1 MGAVGSGGLTVIE
14 GRFLAWMVVV
24 IALALSACGDN
35 AAPTTLAATTT
46 TTATTTST
54 ATTTTTSTTTT
65 TAAPATTTTTLPV
78 GPWQV
83 EGRRYYFPLQPPEA
97 GTYADGHHDYPAT
110 DIFAPEGTT
119 VVAVTSGIVDE
130 VGLTDTWD
138 PAIDDPANRAGL
150 YVTIIG
156 EDGVR
161 YHASHLASVEPGIEA
176 GVEVRAGQ
184 VIGTVGA
191 TGNAR
196 QPHLHFGISR
206 PTFPGDWE
214 VRRGEVSPYEYLQAW
229 TRGEDLTPVLPEA

>member
-1 MGAVGSGGLTVIE
+1 MG
-14 GRFLAWMVVV
+14 RYRAWIVV
-24 IALALSACGDN
+24 IPLVVSACGDS
-35 AAPTTLAATTT
+35 AVPTTIPSTTSTTATTTT
-46 TTATTTST
+46 TTATSTTT
-54 ATTTTTSTTTT
+54 ATTATT
-65 TAAPATTTTTLPV
+65 APATTTTTTTTTLAV

-83 EGRRYYFPLQPPEA
+83 EGRRYYFPLQPPGA

-130 VGLTDTWD
+130 VGRIDTWD

-161 YHASHLASVEPGIEA
+161 YHASHLASVEPEIEA
-176 GVEVRAGQ
+176 GVEVQAGQ

-214 VRRGEVSPYEYLQAW
+214 VRRGEVWPYEYLQAW

>member
-1 MGAVGSGGLTVIE
+1 MLVIS
-14 GRFLAWMVVV
+14 LLV
-24 IALALSACGDN
+24 SACGDS
-35 AAPTTLAATTT
+35 AVPITLPSTTT
-46 TTATTTST
+46 TTATI
-54 ATTTTTSTTTT
+54 TTTTITSTTTAT
-65 TAAPATTTTTLPV
+65 TAPATTTTLPV

-97 GTYADGHHDYPAT
+97 GTYAEGHHDYPAT

-130 VGLTDTWD
+130 VGQIDTWD

-161 YHASHLASVEPGIEA
+161 YHASHLASVESGIEA

>member
-1 MGAVGSGGLTVIE
+1 MTVIQR
-14 GRFLAWMVVV
+14 GYRAWIVV
-24 IALALSACGDN
+24 ITLLVGACGDS
-35 AAPTTLAATTT
+35 AATTT
-46 TTATTTST
+46 LPST
-54 ATTTTTSTTTT
+54 ATTSTTAATLTSSTTTT
-65 TAAPATTTTTLPV
+65 VAATTTTLPV

-110 DIFAPEGTT
+110 DIFASEGTT
-119 VVAVTSGIVDE
+119 VVAVTRGIVDE
-130 VGLTDTWD
+130 VGRIDTWD

-161 YHASHLASVEPGIEA
+161 YHASHLASVEPGLEA
-176 GVEVRAGQ
+176 GVPVRAGQ
-184 VIGTVGA
+184 MIGTVGD

-214 VRRGEVSPYEYLQAW
+214 ARRGEVSPYEYLQAW
-229 TRGEDLTPVLPEA
+229 SRGEDLTPMLPEA